1 MTPELT
7 KTDTV
12 ALWYAVDA
20 YASMVKVMKDRHQPI
35 APDVAAK
42 ERQALAIAKRA
53 LRKVSAIRRTQS
65 SRSHRKLQVLQVLQV
80 KHKTARGAGA

>member
-20 YASMVKVMKDRHQPI
+20 YASMVKAMKDLHQPI

-42 ERQALAIAKRA
+42 ERQVLATAKLA
-53 LRKVSAIRRTQS
+53 LRKVNAIRKAQAP
-65 SRSHRKLQVLQVLQV
+65 
-80 KHKTARGAGA
+80 TAHNGKMGCPDG